1 MRSLP
6 FSVVTQ
12 FLTDGTYLA
21 ARPWL
26 TSTLK
31 SVMVVNNSNP
41 ITWEVEAGGSEL
53 KVILGYVIQIETL
66 GKQT

>member
-6 FSVVTQ
+6 FSVVAQ
-12 FLTDGTYLA
+12 FLTDGACLA

-53 KVILGYVIQIETL
+53 KVIFGYVIQIETL